1 MANTLK
7 IGSQEH
13 KELLCRTF
21 IETHDPFQPAQIQWP
36 ELDPESLQRLKDMPV
51 WNEATRTEAATAV
64 KVQSLGDTEKDPLL
78 AEAISL
84 QGYEEGRHA
93 EVLQLL
99 TRHYGIP
106 VAPFPPAEVPKD
118 PTLAFLRTGY
128 GECLDSFFAF
138 GLFRLGERAEVFP
151 RPLIA
156 IFETI
161 MQEEARHILFIV
173 NWAAYLRA
181 QRPVILRPA
190 FDVWRG
196 WNIVAQAFD
205 RLKGALQMA
214 GGGKKGDDKFDAPV
228 HDGTQ
233 DGFTLKSHSMFGDFS
248 LRAFLETCLQENDR
262 RLAPYDARLLR
273 PILVPSVVRQV
284 VKVLP
289 RKPSP
294 PLAQDLPPSASPTS
308 GSPKGARPLA

>member
-1 MANTLK
+1 MSNLPLV
-7 IGSQEH
+7 IGSEEH

-21 IETHDPFQPAQIQWP
+21 IDTHDPFQPQEIRWP
-36 ELDPESLQRLKDMPV
+36 DLDAESLQRLKDMPV

-78 AEAISL
+78 AKAISL

-99 TRHYGIP
+99 TKHYGIP
-106 VAPFPPAEVPKD
+106 VQPFPAPEVPKD

-138 GLFRLGERAEVFP
+138 GLFRLGADAELFP
-151 RPLIA
+151 KALISV
-156 IFETI
+156 FETI

-181 QRPVILRPA
+181 RRPVLMRPA
-190 FDVWRG
+190 FDAWRG
-196 WNIVAQAFD
+196 WNIAAQAFD
-205 RLKGALQMA
+205 RLKGAMSMA
-214 GGGKKGDDKFDAPV
+214 GGDGKKDSDGEKEAAPAR
-228 HDGTQ
+228 DETQ
-233 DGFTLKSHSMFGDFS
+233 DGFTLKSHNIFGDFS
-248 LRAFLETCLQENDR
+248 LRSFLETCLAENER
-262 RLAPYDARLLR
+262 RLSLYDPRLLR
-273 PILVPSVVRQV
+273 PMLVPSVIRRV

-289 RKPSP
+289 RKKS
-294 PLAQDLPPSASPTS
+294 S
-308 GSPKGARPLA
+308 GRPESEKKVA

>member
-1 MANTLK
+1 MSNGL
-7 IGSQEH
+7 ILGSEEH
-13 KELLCRTF
+13 KKVLCRMF
-21 IETHDPFQPAQIQWP
+21 IDTHDSFKPGEILWP
-36 ELDPESLQRLKDMPV
+36 ELDAESLQRLKDMPV

-78 AEAISL
+78 AEAIRL

-93 EVLQLL
+93 EVLMLL
-99 TRHYGIP
+99 TKHYGIP
-106 VAPFPPAEVPKD
+106 VAPFPPPEVPKD

-138 GLFRLGERAEVFP
+138 GLFRLGERAQIFP
-151 RPLIA
+151 KALID

-181 QRPVILRPA
+181 RRPLALRPA
-190 FDVWRG
+190 FDLWRG

-205 RLKGALQMA
+205 RLKGALAMA
-214 GGGKKGDDKFDAPV
+214 GGDGKKDDAEKGDKKDAAV
-228 HDGTQ
+228 RDAAQ

-248 LRAFLETCLQENDR
+248 LRAFLETCLEENAK
-262 RLAPYDARLLR
+262 RLAPYDSRLLR
-273 PILVPSVVRQV
+273 PMLVPSVVRTF

-289 RKPSP
+289 RKKSSSK
-294 PLAQDLPPSASPTS
+294 ATTDA
-308 GSPKGARPLA
+308 KAA